1 MLLRLALEEFVIV
14 ESAALEFAPGLNVLT
29 GETGAGKSILLDALQ
44 LVAGGRAASE
54 TVRAGAERLSVEA
67 LFSFLPGE
75 TPKWDAEIPSP
86 LDEDGALLVARTV
99 QADGRGRAVLGG
111 KTALVAAL
119 RQALEPV
126 LWIVTQ
132 GETRALEE
140 GASLE
145 SLLDRVAGQEQLA
158 PLYRE
163 ARGRWRRSHE
173 QAALVRERRAAFAR
187 DEEWLRFQAR
197 EFDEIDPQPGE
208 HEALTLQLKATRQDS
223 AVQRELALARER
235 LVDADGSVLDQLET
249 LVYRLRSLAEGS
261 RAAWYERLVDATSRL
276 RDLERDL
283 PRGGDEAREEQV
295 RLEERLAA
303 LDRLRRKHGGI
314 DEAVFA
320 ARASI
325 DARLRAAQ
333 SDAARLHELEAEVES
348 FGAECAERGEAL
360 SIARRAAA
368 ARLSSA
374 AAREL
379 ADLGMPGAGLAFQ
392 FDRAEGPHGIEI
404 DGRGIVPGDG
414 GLDRIGLRFRSHS
427 SQAWGPP
434 HRIASGGELSRV
446 LLALHV
452 SSSQASPGE
461 GRRRGTWVFDEIDAA
476 VGGET
481 AVRMAERLALLAR
494 GAQVL
499 LVTHSA
505 AIAARADRHFLVTK
519 DISSGRPRAEVRR
532 LEGDERLAELARMLS
547 GDAGS
552 SIARRHAKELLESA
566 RGTTGAPA
574 RTERGR
580 A

>member
-1 MLLRLALEEFVIV
+1 MLLRLALEDFVIV

-44 LVAGGRAASE
+44 LLAGGRAASE
-54 TVRAGAERLSVEA
+54 TVRAGAERLAVEG

-75 TPKWDAEIPSP
+75 APTWDAESAPP
-86 LDEDGALLVARTV
+86 LDEDGALLVVRTV
-99 QADGRGRAVLGG
+99 QADGRGRAVLAG
-111 KTALVAAL
+111 KTSLVAAL
-119 RQALEPV
+119 RQALEPI

-140 GASLE
+140 GVSLE
-145 SLLDRVAGQEQLA
+145 ALLDRVAGEEPLA
-158 PLYRE
+158 FRYRE
-163 ARGRWRRSHE
+163 ARHRWRRSHE
-173 QAALVRERRAAFAR
+173 QAVLLRDRRAAFAR

-197 EFDEIDPQPGE
+197 EFDEVDPQPDE
-208 HEALTLQLKATRQDS
+208 YETLALQLKTTRQDS
-223 AVQRELALARER
+223 ALQRELALARER

-276 RDLERDL
+276 RELERDL
-283 PRGGDEAREEQV
+283 PRAGDEAQEELA

-303 LDRLRRKHGGI
+303 LDRLRRKHGGN
-314 DEAVFA
+314 DEAVLA

-325 DARLRAAQ
+325 DARLTAAQ
-333 SDAARLHELEAEVES
+333 TDAAVLVELETEVAM
-348 FGAECAERGEAL
+348 FAAECAERGEAL

-368 ARLSSA
+368 AQLSSA

-379 ADLGMPGAGLAFQ
+379 AELGMPGAGLAFQ
-392 FDRAEGPHGIEI
+392 FDRTEGPHGIEI

-434 HRIASGGELSRV
+434 HRVASGGELSRI

-452 SSSQASPGE
+452 SSSHASSDD

-494 GAQVL
+494 SAQVL

-505 AIAARADRHFLVTK
+505 PIAARADRHFLVTK
-519 DISSGRPRAEVRR
+519 DLSTGRPRAEVRR

-552 SIARRHAKELLESA
+552 SIARRHAQELLESA
-566 RGTTGAPA
+566 RS
-574 RTERGR
+574 E
-580 A
+580 